1 MPATG
6 AGQMGQ
12 RGPCVCSASK
22 QRVQSMCI
30 SHRSACQCAVTAEH
44 QARLISK

>member
-12 RGPCVCSASK
+12 RGPCVCGASK
-22 QRVQSMCI
+22 WRVQSMCI
-30 SHRSACQCAVTAEH
+30 LHRCVCQCAVTAEH